1 MRRRNMPVAL
11 AAALAGTSFSR
22 WSQAASPTEWS
33 VATGYRGDGYHAA
46 TLVWLGQAIA
56 EATQGALR
64 WTVVP
69 EGKLVPLAKIPEAV
83 AAGQPPAGECIM
95 TSMAERWPACGADA
109 LPFVTRQTA
118 DVRRLWKAQRPVVER
133 ALKPSG
139 LLPLY
144 AVPWPGQGLYSVA
157 PVRTASDF
165 RGRRMRTY
173 NTTTRRIAEMLG
185 AMPVELAM
193 ADVGKAIES
202 GRIDSMITSS
212 VTGVDQQVWKW
223 MPHFYDL
230 NAWSPKNLVMVNAA
244 AFEAL
249 DPAIRRQVV
258 ELSAEAET
266 RGWTAADNAAL
277 SSKETLARQGM
288 RVELTPPDLRNI
300 LVRMGERFARE
311 WVRDVG
317 TQANQIFIPYFT
329 QQ

>member
-1 MRRRNMPVAL
+1 MHRRHVPVAI
-11 AAALAGTSFSR
+11 AATLAGGSFAR
-22 WSQAASPTEWS
+22 WGHAASPTEWL
-33 VATGYRGDGYHAA
+33 VATGYRGDSYHAA
-46 TLVWLGQAIA
+46 TLGWLGQAIA

-95 TSMAERWPACGADA
+95 TSMAERWPVCGADA

-173 NTTTRRIAEMLG
+173 NATTRHIAEMLE
-185 AMPVELAM
+185 AVPVELAM

-230 NAWSPKNLVMVNAA
+230 NAWSPKNLVMVNTA

-249 DPAIRRQVV
+249 DPAIRRRVV

-266 RGWTAADNAAL
+266 RGWTEADNAAL

-288 RVELTPPDLRNI
+288 RVELTPPDLRST

-311 WVRDVG
+311 WVREVG
-317 TQANQIFIPYFT
+317 VQANEIFIPYFS
-329 QQ
+329 QK